1 MKLYD
6 ETMEALRF
14 SEDFCEKTFDKLD
27 ACPARRQRR
36 LPRGRTAAAS
46 IVLSAAVLF
55 GAAWAVSPE
64 FRALF
69 LPNERIETVEQVT
82 LPEEP
87 GAVIVNDLGA
97 ITARYYKLDGKF
109 ANHDSI
115 DGFIPVEKDGKTTI
129 YRIDEAGALV
139 EATPTRHVRHKVDY
153 AGQHWDVDLD
163 IYEGEPPIAVG
174 LDPTGMAWT
183 LRDANT
189 WRLTLETADCV
200 RPIYL
205 DLTTGEITD
214 PLAKLDFPEVE
225 GLADTP
231 WAMRA
236 YVEPGGDNALI
247 NCMLADNQG
256 HVYYEADLK
265 TGEVRK
271 IAEQQI
277 YRDGVTKQNV
287 IYYND
292 RIYSNSESR
301 LKALREDGA
310 WECLLQEGE
319 LSNYEGGRYV
329 IVENHGQKLLS
340 LLDLDTGERF
350 ILSDVE
356 GALDLSSSI
365 MSSPSGT
372 HLAVASFNVSAA
384 GLGTKA
390 FAVIDPKKGTMVT
403 LERTP
408 GMPEGMA
415 GFLDDTHF
423 IIASFCEKPT
433 ICVYSFD

>member
-14 SEDFCEKTFDKLD
+14 SEDFCEKTLEQLE
-27 ACPARRQRR
+27 ARPARRQWR
-36 LPRGRTAAAS
+36 LPRALTAAAC

-87 GAVIVNDLGA
+87 GAVVVNDLGA
-97 ITARYYKLDGKF
+97 ITASYYKLDGKF
-109 ANHDSI
+109 VNHDGI
-115 DGFIPVEKDGKTTI
+115 HGFLPVEKDGKTTM
-129 YRIDEAGALV
+129 YRIDENEELV
-139 EATPTRHVRHKVDY
+139 EVQPARHVRHTVDY
-153 AGQHWDVDLD
+153 AGQHWDIDLD
-163 IYEGEPPIAVG
+163 IYEGVPPIAAAV
-174 LDPTGMAWT
+174 DQNGMAWC

-214 PLAKLDFPEVE
+214 PLADLVFPNVA
-225 GLADTP
+225 GLMDTP
-231 WAMRA
+231 YSMLAS
-236 YVEPGGDNALI
+236 VEPDSDIALI
-247 NCMLADNQG
+247 MCILEENQG
-256 HVYYEADLK
+256 DLYFAADLK
-265 TGEVRK
+265 TGEVRQ
-271 IAEQQI
+271 IAEQRI
-277 YRDGVTKQNV
+277 GDGVTKQNV
-287 IYYND
+287 TMYHGS
-292 RIYSNSESR
+292 IYSNSENK
-301 LKALREDGA
+301 LKVLREDGT
-310 WECLLQEGE
+310 WECLLEEGE
-319 LSNYEGGRYV
+319 RSNYEHGRYA
-329 IVENHGQKLLS
+329 IVENHAENQLS
-340 LLDLDTGERF
+340 LLDLDTGDRL
-350 ILSDVE
+350 ILNDVE

-365 MSSPSGT
+365 MYSPSGT

-390 FAVIDPKKGTMVT
+390 FAIIDPEKGTMVT

-408 GMPEGMA
+408 GTPEGMA

-423 IIASFCEKPT
+423 IIASFGENST